1 MVLNGVKNGIAI
13 SLQNNRKMSDHLCND
28 PIHNYYQKYFPRF
41 IRIHKIF
48 PSFHTNGTFI
58 GTLSPTSLIFYIWD
72 LLIDLSLFRETD
84 RS

>member
-58 GTLSPTSLIFYIWD
+58 GTLSPTSLIFPSFHTNGHF
-72 LLIDLSLFRETD
+72 IDTQSPI
-84 RS
+84 S